1 MKRPIKPLLIGS
13 GLAALGAAAVGAA
26 SVAATNQLVRIAL
39 DRELPTRFRENGKAR
54 ARLTGSPE
62 NHGALE
68 RLALAGKELQS
79 KVVRRVTVY
88 GRDGTV
94 LVGHWR
100 PCPSPKR
107 VILAM
112 HGWRSSW
119 HRDFGIVADFW
130 YEQGCSVLFAEQRG
144 QGSSGGAHMSF
155 GMMERYDCLT
165 WAQWLHRNVSGT
177 LPIYL
182 AGVSMGATTVLMAS
196 GQELPENVIGIL
208 ADCGYTSAREIIH
221 KILRQIRLPI
231 RLVYPFVKLGARL
244 FAGFDLEQADAR
256 KAVQNCTRPVI
267 FYHGDGDD
275 FVPWEMSRDNH
286 AACPSRKKLVII
298 PGAGHGLSFP
308 ADQERY
314 VAELR
319 EFFGP
324 EASAD

>member
-1 MKRPIKPLLIGS
+1 MAVIWIVAAVLLFV
-13 GLAALGAAAVGAA
+13 LAASAVCFFLVFYSAPRKDPGDRIDIPDGEIYEVYREQMEAWVRQTRQMPQEDVSIRSFDGLTLRGKYYEYAPGAPIELMIHGYRGSSERDMSGGVQRAFRLGRSALIIDQRA
-26 SVAATNQLVRIAL
+26 SGRSEGNVITFGVREHRDCLAWVDFMVKKFGPDVKII
-39 DRELPTRFRENGKAR
+39 
-54 ARLTGSPE
+54 LTG
-62 NHGALE
+62 
-68 RLALAGKELQS
+68 
-79 KVVRRVTVY
+79 
-88 GRDGTV
+88 
-94 LVGHWR
+94 
-100 PCPSPKR
+100 
-107 VILAM
+107 I
-112 HGWRSSW
+112 
-119 HRDFGIVADFW
+119 
-130 YEQGCSVLFAEQRG
+130 
-144 QGSSGGAHMSF
+144 
-155 GMMERYDCLT
+155 
-165 WAQWLHRNVSGT
+165 
-177 LPIYL
+177 
-182 AGVSMGATTVLMAS
+182 SMGASTVLMAS

-256 KAVQNCTRPVI
+256 KAVRNCTRPVI

-286 AACPSRKKLVII
+286 AACPARKKLVII

>member
-1 MKRPIKPLLIGS
+1 MITFGVREHRDC
-13 GLAALGAAAVGAA
+13 LAWVDFMVKKFGPDVK
-26 SVAATNQLVRIAL
+26 II
-39 DRELPTRFRENGKAR
+39 
-54 ARLTGSPE
+54 LTG
-62 NHGALE
+62 
-68 RLALAGKELQS
+68 
-79 KVVRRVTVY
+79 
-88 GRDGTV
+88 
-94 LVGHWR
+94 
-100 PCPSPKR
+100 
-107 VILAM
+107 I
-112 HGWRSSW
+112 
-119 HRDFGIVADFW
+119 
-130 YEQGCSVLFAEQRG
+130 
-144 QGSSGGAHMSF
+144 
-155 GMMERYDCLT
+155 
-165 WAQWLHRNVSGT
+165 
-177 LPIYL
+177 
-182 AGVSMGATTVLMAS
+182 SMGASTVLMAS

-256 KAVQNCTRPVI
+256 KAVRNCTRPVI

-286 AACPSRKKLVII
+286 AACPARKKLVII

-319 EFFGP
+319 EFFGA